1 MKRNENDI
9 TVAVVRERERESRR
23 VRKNCSLFDVQKAE
37 LKEYIVG
44 RTGYREKLR
53 EANFTAGYNENSK
66 EKHSK
71 KIRCES
77 KIAEEY
83 FFRDVDVE
91 DGQTETYTENSQSF
105 LCAKENGVTLTVLVI
120 IVVILLILSTVTINV
135 VMGDGGLIQTAQAQK
150 NGTEGTIKSE
160 EEDVN
165 RIMQEYA
172 NVMAEDSEFT
182 PPTPGEPEEPSI
194 SDSDTQV
201 ANYADVDGNGSVDG
215 IIYAD
220 LAIGGSGTGLGQS
233 YTIPTSSNFKK
244 YKVTQE
250 SYLGSFGTG
259 QVIAPLD
266 SSSSSGTER
275 FYVMALTDVDGRR
288 NGTYYTWYDA
298 ANGNMDDYA
307 STTSTAFGQ
316 GEQNT
321 INMIVKW
328 NASDYGAQNDH
339 SSYTDMWGIST
350 VNSRTWNG
358 SEGWYIPSRDE
369 WAAFAGE
376 LNITSSNYAD
386 VGLSDYCWSSSQ
398 YTSYNVWRAYFFL
411 GNFGNSR
418 VDGNLYVRLGT
429 TF

>member
-1 MKRNENDI
+1 M
-9 TVAVVRERERESRR
+9 
-23 VRKNCSLFDVQKAE
+23 QKAE

-91 DGQTETYTENSQSF
+91 DRQTETYKENSPSF
-105 LCAKENGVTLTVLVI
+105 LRAKENGVTLTVLVI